1 MPLGKLN
8 PNAQEWR
15 PPAPIE
21 TQLAGLRIGGGR
33 GRGGG
38 AAAAGS
44 RKQAAG
50 GGGDGAAQ
58 QQQQQ
63 QQAAAGPSG
72 ARPAADHGGELEFED
87 VFERQGSPG
96 RREDDSESASSTPR
110 SGVSPLGAKASAHLC
125 ALSCMWMGVHGA
137 RKCAQE

>member
-21 TQLAGLRIGGGR
+21 TQLGGLRIGGGR

-50 GGGDGAAQ
+50 GDGDIAT
-58 QQQQQ
+58 Q
-63 QQAAAGPSG
+63 QQAAAAPSG